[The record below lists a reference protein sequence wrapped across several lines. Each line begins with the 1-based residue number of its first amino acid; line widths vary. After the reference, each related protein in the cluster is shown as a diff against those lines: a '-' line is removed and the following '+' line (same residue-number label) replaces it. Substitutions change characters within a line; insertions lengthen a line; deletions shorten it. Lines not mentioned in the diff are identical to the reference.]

1 MDALIP
7 NWEAQIVEIE
17 QRVNSIQSVAP
28 MNPLPDLSNLDAE
41 IKFGYL
47 GRLEPGENERIESG

>member
-1 MDALIP
+1 
-7 NWEAQIVEIE
+7 VEIE